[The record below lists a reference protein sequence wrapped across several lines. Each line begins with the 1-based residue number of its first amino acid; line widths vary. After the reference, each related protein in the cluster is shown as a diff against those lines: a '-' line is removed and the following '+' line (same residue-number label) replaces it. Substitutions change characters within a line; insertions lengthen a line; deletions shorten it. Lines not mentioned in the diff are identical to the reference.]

1 MGWEDVHWSHL
12 TQGGDQRGTL
22 VNTVWNFEFHKTEAK
37 KLLAS
42 QLVLCSMDNQLNF
55 VFHSTGR
62 TMIGDEGLRTEY
74 WIVYEY
80 LDVTGGYRKLE
91 TPAQWQIP

>member
-12 TQGGDQRGTL
+12 TQGGDQRETL

-37 KLLAS
+37 ELLAS
-42 QLVLCSMDNQLNF
+42 QLVLRPMDNQLNF
-55 VFHSTGR
+55 VFHAKGR
-62 TMIGDEGLRTEY
+62 TMIGDGGLRTGY
-74 WIVYEY
+74 WIVY

-91 TPAQWQIP
+91 RPAQWQIP